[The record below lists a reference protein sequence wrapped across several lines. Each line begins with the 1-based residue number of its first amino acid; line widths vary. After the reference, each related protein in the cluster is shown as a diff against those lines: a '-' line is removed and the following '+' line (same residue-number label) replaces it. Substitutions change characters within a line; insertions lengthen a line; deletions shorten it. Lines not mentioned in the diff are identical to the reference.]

1 MIEAVDLSKRYPN
14 GHLAL
19 DALNLQVEAGEIYC
33 LLGAQG
39 SGKTTA
45 INLFPG
51 FTEPTAGRA
60 WIDGVDVAQEP
71 LRAKARAAY
80 LADTTAFY
88 RRLTAL
94 ENLGFF
100 ARLAALGSVGFSP
113 RLGGRRAPTRHD
125 CDMALRE
132 VGLPEAAFTQRMG
145 GFSLGLVRKG
155 GIAAALMKEAPALL
169 LDQPL
174 QGLDPKS
181 AAELVELLE
190 SVRDRGRALL
200 ITMQD
205 LFWARQLADRV
216 GILQEGRQVLTR
228 TREELQYE
236 NLERLYLDY
245 MRGDLRSRRK
255 IQPLPAPE
263 PGEG

>member
-45 INLFPG
+45 VDLFLG

-94 ENLGFF
+94 ENLEFF
-100 ARLAALGSVGFSP
+100 A

-125 CDMALRE
+125 CEMALRE

-145 GFSLGLVRKG
+145 GFSLGLVRKV

-263 PGEG
+263 PNGGS

>member
-1 MIEAVDLSKRYPN
+1 MIEALDLSKRYPN

-19 DALNLQVEAGEIYC
+19 DALNLRVETGEIYC
-33 LLGAQG
+33 LVGAQG

-45 INLFPG
+45 INLFLG

-60 WIDGVDVAQEP
+60 WIDGVDVAREP
-71 LRAKARAAY
+71 LRAKTRAAY

-100 ARLAALGSVGFSP
+100 V

-125 CDMALRE
+125 CEMALRE
-132 VGLPEAAFTQRMG
+132 VGLPEAAFTQRLEELSPGM
-145 GFSLGLVRKG
+145 VRKV
-155 GIAAALMKEAPALL
+155 GIATALMKEVPALL

-228 TREELQYE
+228 NREELQHE

-245 MRGDLRSRRK
+245 MRGDLRSRQK
-255 IQPLPAPE
+255 LE
-263 PGEG
+263 PMPSPGPPGGA